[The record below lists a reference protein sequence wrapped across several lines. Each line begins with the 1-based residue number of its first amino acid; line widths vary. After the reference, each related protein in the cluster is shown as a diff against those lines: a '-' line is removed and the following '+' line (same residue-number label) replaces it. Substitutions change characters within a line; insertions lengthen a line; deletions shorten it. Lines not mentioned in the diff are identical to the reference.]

1 LVCLAAR
8 EAKQKAM
15 PFFFP
20 GSSELV
26 IAEQIPSPA
35 VADKLA
41 ELSADEPLPAGYEM
55 DRVRLLAQSPRRLY
69 IYWELARDPFAPLRK
84 AFGAQADEYRLIV
97 RLIDLDTGEETLH
110 EGSPTNSQWFDVQPD
125 HAYKAE
131 VGLYAPGR
139 SFIRLLSSNTQRT
152 PRASVSLRTEVK
164 PEWHVS
170 AEQFSRV
177 LDDAGYV
184 SDALEVALEAADE
197 ATNQGATRSI
207 TRRLAPGSL
216 PPMSEEELAEMRGL
230 LTALAFGTP
239 WDTLRPMLS
248 HNLASWFDRI
258 GMEAQR
264 FDPALITDILH
275 STLGIEMSGQ
285 PFEAPSEAARRR
297 AARVIVGASEVNLPS
312 RPFHLWMPSMT
323 KGGMRDEG

>member
-1 LVCLAAR
+1 
-8 EAKQKAM
+8 M

-26 IAEQIPSPA
+26 VIQETPSPA

-41 ELSADEPLPAGYEM
+41 ELSADEPLPSSYRV
-55 DRVRLLAQSPRRLY
+55 DRIRLLPQSPRRIYL
-69 IYWELARDPFAPLRK
+69 YWELARDPFDPLRRV
-84 AFGAQADEYRLIV
+84 FGQADGYRLVV
-97 RLIDLDTGEETLH
+97 RLTDLDTGETSLH
-110 EGSPTNSQWFDVQPD
+110 EASVTRSQWFDALPD
-125 HAYKAE
+125 HSYRAE

-139 SFIRLLSSNTQRT
+139 PFIRLLTSNTKRT
-152 PRASVSLRTEVK
+152 PRASVSLRTEPL
-164 PEWHVS
+164 PEWHVT

-197 ATNQGATRSI
+197 ATNYAATRAI
-207 TRRLAPGSL
+207 TRKLAPASL
-216 PPMSEEELAEMRGL
+216 PPMSEEELAELRGI
-230 LTALAFGTP
+230 LTALAFGMS
-239 WDTLRPMLS
+239 WDHLRPMLS
-248 HNLASWFDRI
+248 HNLAGWFDRF
-258 GMEAQR
+258 GVDEAR
-264 FDPALITDILH
+264 FDPARITEVLH
-275 STLGIEMSGQ
+275 STLGIEMTRS

-323 KGGMRDEG
+323 KGRAEG